1 MADLGEDE
9 ARFAYYAEGNARQ
22 ARKRVAA
29 DLIIRDEAGSV
40 LLVNPTYKDG
50 WDLPG
55 GMVESNE
62 APRSAAEREL
72 REELGLEVT
81 AGRLLALDWVPPD
94 GPWDDLLAF
103 VFDGGQLSAADV
115 LDLQIKDPEISEFAF
130 VGIAKAVTMLGPA
143 LADRLL
149 RANAAL
155 DSTTAAYCEHQGRAT
170 C

>member
-29 DLIIRDEAGSV
+29 DLVIRDEVGRV

-62 APRSAAEREL
+62 APRGAAEREL

-81 AGRLLALDWVPPD
+81 AGRMLALDWVPPN

-103 VFDGGQLSAADV
+103 VFDGGELSAADV
-115 LDLQIKDPEISEFAF
+115 LGLRIRDPEISEFVF
-130 VGIAKAVTMLGPA
+130 VSVAEATTMLGSI

-149 RANAAL
+149 RAHAAL
-155 DSTTAAYCEHQGRAT
+155 SSTSLEYCEREAE
-170 C
+170 